1 MARRQRNRV
10 KTKKGMWIVALVAVV
25 LCVSMLVGRAELS
38 KTSRALAVEEQKLKR
53 DIETEQEKQ
62 EELDKKEA
70 YMQTDEYIE
79 EVAREK
85 LGMVK
90 DDEILFKAADKQ

>member
-10 KTKKGMWIVALVAVV
+10 KTKKGMWIVVLVTLVICGALFYG
-25 LCVSMLVGRAELS
+25 MS
-38 KTSRALAVEEQKLKR
+38 KLEVKQKALAVEQARLEQC
-53 DIETEQEKQ
+53 IEEAKDKSK
-62 EELDKKEA
+62 ELDNQKA
-70 YMQTDEYIE
+70 YMQTDEYVE

-90 DDEILFKAADKQ
+90 DDEILFRAGDK